1 MYFIPYVIEES
12 EIIIKL
18 PLLTLIG
25 GIIMFHKAVE
35 MKYLDGTNLEL
46 RFQDGIVKQYDVAV
60 LFFKYPQLKAL
71 EDRNLFIS
79 GKLISPY
86 GIKWTDELDLETET
100 VYEEGVTVAKN
111 EPIDNSV
118 GSALQAARAHL
129 GISQKQLSVL
139 SGIDQSDISK
149 TERGVANPSVSTLER
164 LAQALGGKLQIRF
177 NIPAAS

>member
-86 GIKWTDELDLETET
+86 GIKWTDEL
-100 VYEEGVTVAKN
+100 EEGVTVAKN

-149 TERGVANPSVSTLER
+149 IERGVANPSVSTLER
-164 LAQALGGKLQIRF
+164 LAQALGGKLQISF

>member
-46 RFQDGIVKQYDVAV
+46 RFQDGIVKQYDLAV

-100 VYEEGVTVAKN
+100 VYEQGMTVSKKN
-111 EPIDNSV
+111 EDW
-118 GSALQAARAHL
+118 
-129 GISQKQLSVL
+129 
-139 SGIDQSDISK
+139 
-149 TERGVANPSVSTLER
+149 
-164 LAQALGGKLQIRF
+164 
-177 NIPAAS
+177 

>member
-1 MYFIPYVIEES
+1 
-12 EIIIKL
+12 
-18 PLLTLIG
+18 
-25 GIIMFHKAVE
+25 MFHKAVE

-86 GIKWTDELDLETET
+86 GIKWTDELDELDLETET

-149 TERGVANPSVSTLER
+149 IERGVANPSVSTLER
-164 LAQALGGKLQIRF
+164 LAQALGGKLQISF

>member
-1 MYFIPYVIEES
+1 
-12 EIIIKL
+12 
-18 PLLTLIG
+18 
-25 GIIMFHKAVE
+25 MFHKAVE

-139 SGIDQSDISK
+139 AGIDQSDISK
-149 TERGVANPSVSTLER
+149 IERGVANPSVSTLER
-164 LAQALGGKLQIRF
+164 LAQALGGKLQISF